1 MAKDVGNIMIAE
13 TILLIGAILGWRFMD
28 SWVFPITT
36 VVIVCLM
43 ILTLYFFRDPDRVI
57 PTGEGLVVSPADG
70 RIVRVEE
77 SVSLPMYMVPAK
89 MVAIFLS
96 LGDVHINR
104 VPISGRVVSLEYS
117 PGCYR
122 PAFTHRSSECNEQQ
136 LVGIKGAMGKVY
148 IKQIA
153 GMVARRIVCRLRV
166 GDRIRRGERFG
177 MIKFGSRIE
186 LFLPSSVMLKVSEG
200 DRVRGG
206 ESIIGVNHDV

>member
-1 MAKDVGNIMIAE
+1 MITE
-13 TILLIGAILGWRFMD
+13 SILLILAVLGWRLTD
-28 SWVFPITT
+28 SWVFLITT
-36 VVIVCLM
+36 VIFVCLM

-57 PTGEGLVVSPADG
+57 PAGKGLVVSPADG

-77 SVSLPMYMVPAK
+77 SVLLPMYKVPAK
-89 MVAIFLS
+89 RIAIFLS

-104 VPISGRVVSLEYS
+104 VPVSGRVVSLEYT

-122 PAFTHRSSECNEQQ
+122 PAFSHHSSESNEQQ
-136 LVGIKGAMGKVY
+136 LIGIKGTMGKVY

-186 LFLPSSVMLKVSEG
+186 LYLPSSVTLKVSEG
-200 DRVRGG
+200 ERVRGG
-206 ESIIGVNHDV
+206 ETIIGVSHDA

>member
-13 TILLIGAILGWRFMD
+13 TILLIGAILGWRLMD

-36 VVIVCLM
+36 IVIVCLM

-57 PTGEGLVVSPADG
+57 PAGKGLVVSPADG
-70 RIVRVEE
+70 RIVRVED
-77 SVSLPMYMVPAK
+77 SISLPMYMVPAK

-122 PAFTHRSSECNEQQ
+122 PAFTHHSSECNEQQ
-136 LVGIKGAMGKVY
+136 LIGIKGAMGKVY

-186 LFLPSSVMLKVSEG
+186 LYLPSSVILKVSEG

-206 ESIIGVNHDV
+206 ESIIGVSHDV